1 MMDKDMLIAFLWD
14 QVKRLSQWTRQR
26 DGEVQK
32 GYSNMCKLENKGM
45 IPHLVEEKVEEAHE
59 AIGADSSWNST
70 NMSEDELALTQSIPI
85 PDPVPEVVE
94 EVVEESVE
102 EVVEEILPEPEPPKI
117 EVVDPAPQPIESDN
131 VDDLLEQYK
140 KKLQK
145 D

>member
-32 GYSNMCKLENKGM
+32 GYSDMCKLENKGM

-59 AIGADSSWNST
+59 AIGI
-70 NMSEDELALTQSIPI
+70 EPEPIPI
-85 PDPVPEVVE
+85 ENETIPEPVPEIVE
-94 EVVEESVE
+94 EVVEEIVE